1 MWEIHT
7 CVVSRETVF
16 LSSKKLYIYIYV
28 CVCIKIHIYIIYIS
42 LSKVNI
48 SECIGN
54 ARVSTDK
61 P

>member
-16 LSSKKLYIYIYV
+16 LSSQKLYIYICV
-28 CVCIKIHIYIIYIS
+28 CVYKNTYIYIIYIS